1 MVGEVSLMVAG
12 EVSLVAGENS
22 SGSRGGGG
30 GGVC

>member
-1 MVGEVSLMVAG
+1 MVGESGIMVG

-30 GGVC
+30 GLLAM